1 MRLALALA
9 IALSLSGCGTVF
21 DPAPYSPSRD
31 KSIVTG
37 AGSADSIDMMQFHN
51 PADAARKLQALA
63 QGYVGQR
70 DDMLRE
76 QLIFDLPMIGLGAAT
91 IINPIFNGATN
102 TTIGLGLGA
111 AGAAGLRTYFGPQA
125 KALAYNSAAASLSCA
140 AGVATAMSPEY
151 DRSQRGGEYD
161 KDSTLL
167 ESDIGTATAL
177 ILGGKIEDKTLAAAL
192 LVARD
197 EAQKALGDLAT
208 AIDLAQSSPTNL
220 QIFANAVITGTD
232 KKVISGEQNV
242 DAVLAALKTAPT
254 SVSAATTIAP
264 PSQAPSAPHELAG
277 VGVEPPSP
285 AEQATALIPA
295 LQAGTSKAQATAKRI
310 NTIWAMLTSCAATS

>member
-21 DPAPYSPSRD
+21 DPAPYSPARD
-31 KSIVTG
+31 RSVVTG
-37 AGSADSIDMMQFHN
+37 AGSADSIDILQFHN
-51 PADAARKLQALA
+51 PADAAKKLQALA
-63 QGYVGQR
+63 QGYASER

-76 QLIFDLPMIGLGAAT
+76 QLIFDVPMIGLGAAT
-91 IINPIFNGATN
+91 IINPIFHGATN

-111 AGAAGLRTYFGPQA
+111 AGAAGLRTYFGPQP

-140 AGVATAMSPEY
+140 AGVATAMAPEY

-161 KDSTLL
+161 KDSKQL
-167 ESDIGTATAL
+167 ESDIATATAL
-177 ILGGKIEDKTLAAAL
+177 ILSGQIEDKTLAAAL

-197 EAQKALGDLAT
+197 QAQIALGNLAT

-242 DAVLAALKTAPT
+242 DAVLTALKTSPT
-254 SVSAATTIAP
+254 SVSAATTVAP
-264 PSQAPSAPHELAG
+264 PSQTPSAAHEIAGAG
-277 VGVEPPSP
+277 VKTPTP
-285 AEQATALIPA
+285 AEQATALIPI
-295 LQAGTSKAQATAKRI
+295 LQAETSKAEATAKRI
-310 NTIWAMLTSCAATS
+310 NTIWTMLTSCAATS